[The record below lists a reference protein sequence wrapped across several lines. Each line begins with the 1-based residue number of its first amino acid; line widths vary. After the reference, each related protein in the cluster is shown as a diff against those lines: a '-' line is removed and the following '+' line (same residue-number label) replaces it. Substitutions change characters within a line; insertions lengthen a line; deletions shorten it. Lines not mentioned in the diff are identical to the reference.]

1 MYCTKCGNK
10 IDDNANFC
18 PRCGEKI
25 TRENNNTPQQD
36 MPSKDKNISQEK
48 IDLNKKS
55 IIKENNEEKIDLSKC
70 KININNDK
78 VEENKGQDEFKS
90 EASSCIYGNK
100 EFKIS
105 AQKHTE
111 GTEYETIITFNE
123 TDITI
128 KKETKKKFKKYSKE
142 YKFNIDDVLYVT
154 NTKHL
159 STFMMIF
166 TVCATLAC
174 IYAFGIKALFILI
187 IDIIFSIYRC
197 IEIGFKNGDK
207 INIVLDGIFGKRDC
221 TEIIEHMNRI
231 SGERISND
239 KKHSQNVI
247 IKNILSILAATG
259 LVLGFG
265 MYTALTEPG
274 SNIKIDNPYKDEN
287 IENLYKEINETSS
300 DINENTS
307 INKEE
312 ATQMYE
318 EQDIGVLEGT
328 WQDDEG
334 YEIRIN
340 SKFINGLNYSIEEEY
355 SDGIEIFLYDEDL
368 VHDVLIQYMDY
379 NCILV
384 YEYDNEIEDFA
395 ELGYFY
401 RQ

>member
-265 MYTALTEPG
+265 MYTVLTEPG

-368 VHDVLIQYMDY
+368 VHDVLIQYIDY